1 MTIRLFGC
9 KIYISLLFLTMITLM
24 LMLDKTGL
32 ILLGF
37 AAVFLHELGHLI
49 AIAIT
54 GNRPRL
60 VVLQPAGVTIKRGG
74 KIASPNDELKIAS
87 AGCLANL
94 LWAIIFL
101 SLYQIFKSELSLMFA
116 AANLC
121 VMGFNLIPVC
131 GLDGYD
137 IVLNLLMRN
146 MLPVRAE
153 KLSRKISLI
162 FIFTAL
168 LGSFLLIITQQGS
181 ITLVICTIYLL
192 ILCIIS
198 LRTKI

>member
-49 AIAIT
+49 AMAAT

-74 KIASPNDELKIAS
+74 KIASANDELKIAS

-94 LWAIIFL
+94 LWALIFL
-101 SLYQIFKSELSLMFA
+101 ALYQLFKSELSLMFSA
-116 AANLC
+116 SNLC

-137 IVLNLLMRN
+137 IVLNLLMRK

-192 ILCIIS
+192 ILCIMS

>member
-49 AIAIT
+49 AMAIT

-74 KIASPNDELKIAS
+74 KITASNDELKIAS

-94 LWAIIFL
+94 LWAMMFL
-101 SLYQIFKSELSLMFA
+101 ALYQLFKSELSLMFA
-116 AANLC
+116 AANFC

-137 IVLNLLMRN
+137 IMLNLLCRKM
-146 MLPVRAE
+146 PPIRAE

-162 FIFTAL
+162 LIFTAL

-181 ITLVICTIYLL
+181 ITLVICTLYLL
-192 ILCIIS
+192 ILCIMS
-198 LRTKI
+198 MRTRV

>member
-24 LMLDKTGL
+24 LTLDKTGL

-37 AAVFLHELGHLI
+37 AAVFLHELGHII
-49 AIAIT
+49 AMAIT

-74 KIASPNDELKIAS
+74 KIAAENDELKIAA

-94 LWAIIFL
+94 FWALIFL
-101 SLYQIFKSELSLMFA
+101 AIYMIFSSVLSLMFS
-116 AANLC
+116 AANFC
-121 VMGFNLIPVC
+121 VMTFNLMPVC

-137 IVLNLLMRN
+137 ILQNLLSRK
-146 MLPVRAE
+146 LTPTKAE
-153 KLSRKISLI
+153 KICGKISLI
-162 FIFTAL
+162 LVFTAL
-168 LGSFLLIITQQGS
+168 VGSFLLIFTQQGS
-181 ITLVICTIYLL
+181 ITLVICTLYLL
-192 ILCIIS
+192 ILCIMS
-198 LRTKI
+198 LSTSE

>member
-49 AIAIT
+49 AMAAT
-54 GNRPRL
+54 GTRPRL

-74 KIASPNDELKIAS
+74 KIASANDELKIAS

-94 LWAIIFL
+94 IWAIIFL
-101 SLYQIFKSELSLMFA
+101 SLYQIFKSE
-116 AANLC
+116 LC

-137 IVLNLLMRN
+137 IVLNLLMRKI
-146 MLPVRAE
+146 LPVRAE

-162 FIFTAL
+162 FIFTAM

-181 ITLVICTIYLL
+181 ITLVICTLYLL